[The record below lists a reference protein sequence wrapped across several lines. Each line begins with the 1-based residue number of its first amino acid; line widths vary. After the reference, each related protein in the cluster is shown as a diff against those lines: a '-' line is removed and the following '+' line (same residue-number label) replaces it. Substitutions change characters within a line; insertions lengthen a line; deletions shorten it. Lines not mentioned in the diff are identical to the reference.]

1 VVGVVADVRYR
12 EIEQPRFDV
21 YLPVAQADA
30 PAHNFVIRTSGDPSA
45 VAASVRSVV
54 RRLVPSSTPTTKTMT
69 SMLAEAT
76 SVWRLTLIIIGTFA
90 AFAVLLSATGLYGLL
105 AYVVE
110 ERRRDIGIRIA
121 LGAAPGQIRRLVI
134 ANAGALV
141 AVGLALGV
149 PAFLLVGS
157 AMRSLVF
164 EVSPTDSFAVGGAV
178 LLLASVGM
186 VATYVPA
193 WRASLVDPVETLRAE

>member
-1 VVGVVADVRYR
+1 VRIGAR
-12 EIEQPRFDV
+12 LLRKSPGFF
-21 YLPVAQADA
+21 L
-30 PAHNFVIRTSGDPSA
+30 TSTFTLALGI
-45 VAASVRSVV
+45 AATTAMFSVV
-54 RRLVPSSTPTTKTMT
+54 N
-69 SMLAEAT
+69 
-76 SVWRLTLIIIGTFA
+76 
-90 AFAVLLSATGLYGLL
+90 AVLLRLPFGH
-105 AYVVE
+105 
-110 ERRRDIGIRIA
+110 
-121 LGAAPGQIRRLVI
+121 PNRLVRFTAFDPAHQVPLEVSFVEI
-134 ANAGALV
+134 EEWRRANRTFDDVAGTGSTNWSYVLGALV
-141 AVGLALGV
+141 VVGLALGV